1 MFKRSDATAHGTPE
15 GVLHVSKFARAIN
28 ISLLQSEERIRLSL
42 GTLSLFW
49 ARTIMIWLRLCRA
62 VLPLRSL
69 WLCGDG
75 FLRTLLTSEAQRTQ
89 GRTEE
94 AKYPYQVF
102 LVMNIHSGL
111 E

>member
-1 MFKRSDATAHGTPE
+1 MFIALSTSKVFRSVGVTCTRSPATAHGTPE

-62 VLPLRSL
+62 VQPLCSL
-69 WLCGDG
+69 RLCGEPKSQQSLDYD
-75 FLRTLLTSEAQRTQ
+75 T
-89 GRTEE
+89 
-94 AKYPYQVF
+94 
-102 LVMNIHSGL
+102 H
-111 E
+111 